1 MKNMSK
7 ETKEKTHADKVKD
20 KAFKKLVALGK
31 DVYGQL
37 EEGKYPDFEMPLRA
51 SSNIFY
57 DLKTRQ
63 YSVGEKKVRRSAGNV
78 RHLKPFM
85 QTMFVAS
92 FAARDLLQPGRTSTL
107 RDLYY
112 SSESAMAKMFGD
124 QSESDKVITDVEA
137 IIGMA
142 REDFNIFPDARS
154 TIYGDLIVSFLD
166 KKTKQKRELNLA
178 FNPDGQ
184 TIGPTLVKSDF
195 VKTGADK
202 VICIESGG
210 MFQRLIEED
219 ADERFNAILV
229 HLAGQ
234 APRGT
239 RRLIRR
245 MNEELKLPVYAFV
258 DGDIWGIHIYTVIAA
273 GSAAA
278 AHLTGLTTPDAI
290 WMGLTASDIVK
301 YDLPTDNFSKSDT
314 LRGQQLLRDPR
325 YQKPYIRKEI
335 KKFLQLKKKSEQQ
348 SLASKSLSFVVD
360 EYVPDKFKEIEKM
373 QKSGEI

>member
-1 MKNMSK
+1 MSK
-7 ETKEKTHADKVKD
+7 ETTEKSHADQVKEES
-20 KAFKKLVALGK
+20 FKKLVKLGK
-31 DVYGQL
+31 DVYSQL
-37 EEGKYPDFEMPLRA
+37 TTGDYPSFEMPLRA
-51 SSNIFY
+51 SSNIYY
-57 DLKTRQ
+57 DQKTRQ
-63 YSVGEKKVRRSAGNV
+63 YTVGKKKVKRSAGNV
-78 RHLKPFM
+78 RHLKPFL
-85 QTMFVAS
+85 QTMYVAS
-92 FAARDLLQPGRTSTL
+92 FAARDLLEPGRTSTL

-112 SSESAMAKMFGD
+112 SSESAMAKMFLD
-124 QSESDKVITDVEA
+124 QSESDNVITDVEA

-154 TIYGDLIVSFLD
+154 TIFGDLVVSFID
-166 KKTKQKRELNLA
+166 KKTKQKREINLT

-184 TIGPTLVKSDF
+184 TIGPTLVRSDF

-219 ADERFNAILV
+219 ADEQFNAILI

-245 MNEELKLPVYAFV
+245 LNTELKLPVYAFV
-258 DGDIWGIHIYTVIAA
+258 DGDPWGVHIYNVIAS

-290 WMGLTASDIVK
+290 WMGLTATDIVK
-301 YDLPTDNFSKSDT
+301 YNLPTDNFTKGDT
-314 LRGQQLLRDPR
+314 ARTVQLIRDPR
-325 YQKPYIRKEI
+325 YQKPY
-335 KKFLQLKKKSEQQ
+335 LQDELREFMKLKKKAEQQ
-348 SLASKSLSFVVD
+348 SLTSKSLTFVVD
-360 EYVPDKFKEIEKM
+360 EYLPDKFKDIEKL
-373 QKSGEI
+373 KKIGKI

>member
-1 MKNMSK
+1 MSRRSS
-7 ETKEKTHADKVKD
+7 THAETLKEE
-20 KAFKKLVALGK
+20 AFKKLVALGK
-31 DVYGQL
+31 KVNSQL
-37 EEGKYPDFEMPLRA
+37 VEEKYPEFDMPLRS
-51 SSNIFY
+51 SSNIYY
-57 DLKTRQ
+57 DLKMRQ
-63 YSVGEKKVRRSAGNV
+63 FTVGKRKVKRFAGNV
-78 RHLKPFM
+78 RHLKPFL

-92 FAARDLLQPGRTSTL
+92 FAARDLLEAGRTSTL

-112 SSESAMAKMFGD
+112 SSESSMAKMFLN
-124 QSESDKVITDVEA
+124 QSESDKIITDVEA

-154 TIYGDLIVSFLD
+154 TIYGDLDIAFKD
-166 KKTKQKRELNLA
+166 KKTGNKRGINLT

-184 TIGPTLVKSDF
+184 TIGPTMVRSDLVKTS
-195 VKTGADK
+195 ADK

-219 ADERFNAILV
+219 ADEQFNAILV

-258 DGDIWGIHIYTVIAA
+258 DGDPWGIHIYNVIAA
-273 GSAAA
+273 GSASA

-290 WMGLTASDIVK
+290 WMGLTASDIIK
-301 YDLPTDNFSKSDT
+301 YELPTDHFTKGDT
-314 LRGQQLLRDPR
+314 TRTHQLIKDPR
-325 YQKPYIRKEI
+325 YQKPYLQAELKQ
-335 KKFLQLKKKSEQQ
+335 FLKLKRKSEQQ
-348 SLASKSLSFVVD
+348 SLTSKSLTFVVD
-360 EYVPDKFKEIEKM
+360 EYLPDKFKDIAKLQSEGK
-373 QKSGEI
+373 

>member
-1 MKNMSK
+1 MSK
-7 ETKEKTHADKVKD
+7 ETKTKTHADKVKD

-37 EEGKYPDFEMPLRA
+37 EAGEYPNFEMPLRA
-51 SSNIFY
+51 SSNIYY

-63 YSVGEKKVRRSAGNV
+63 YSVGKKKVKRSAGNV
-78 RHLKPFM
+78 RHLKPFL
-85 QTMFVAS
+85 QTMYVAS

-124 QSESDKVITDVEA
+124 QSESDKAITDVEA

-166 KKTKQKRELNLA
+166 KKTKQRRELNLA

-219 ADERFNAILV
+219 ADEQFNAILV

-245 MNEELKLPVYAFV
+245 MNEELKLPVYVFV
-258 DGDIWGIHIYTVIAA
+258 DGDIWGIHIYMVIAA
-273 GSAAA
+273 GSASA
-278 AHLTGLTTPDAI
+278 AHLTGLTTPDAV
-290 WMGLTASDIVK
+290 WLGLTASDIIK
-301 YDLPTDNFSKSDT
+301 YDLPTDNFNKRDI

-325 YQKPYIRKEI
+325 YQKPYLQEEI

-348 SLASKSLSFVVD
+348 SLTSKSLTFVVD
-360 EYVPDKFKEIEKM
+360 EYLPDKFKEIEKM
-373 QKSGEI
+373 KKNKVI

>member
-1 MKNMSK
+1 MSK
-7 ETKEKTHADKVKD
+7 DTKTKTHADKVKD

-31 DVYGQL
+31 DVYSQL
-37 EEGKYPDFEMPLRA
+37 EAGEYPNFEMPLRA

-78 RHLKPFM
+78 RHLKPFL

-92 FAARDLLQPGRTSTL
+92 FAARDLLKPGRTSTL

-112 SSESAMAKMFGD
+112 SSESAMAKMFQN
-124 QSESDKVITDVEA
+124 QSESDNVITDVEA

-154 TIYGDLIVSFLD
+154 TIYGDLVVSFLD
-166 KKTKQKRELNLA
+166 KKTKQRRELNLT

-184 TIGPTLVKSDF
+184 TIGPTLVRSDF
-195 VKTGADK
+195 ERTGADK

-219 ADERFNAILV
+219 ADEQFNAILV

-245 MNEELKLPVYAFV
+245 MNEELKLPVYVFV
-258 DGDIWGIHIYTVIAA
+258 DSDPWGLHIYNVIAA
-273 GSAAA
+273 GSASA

-290 WMGLTASDIVK
+290 WMGLTPTDITT
-301 YDLPTDNFSKSDT
+301 YDLPTDNFTKGDLNRT
-314 LRGQQLLRDPR
+314 VQLIRDPR
-325 YQKPYIRKEI
+325 YQKPYLQKEL
-335 KKFLQLKKKSEQQ
+335 KVFMQLKKKAEQQ
-348 SLASKSLSFVVD
+348 SLTSKSLTFVVD
-360 EYVPDKFKEIEKM
+360 EYLPAKFKEIEKLK
-373 QKSGEI
+373 KSGEI

>member
-1 MKNMSK
+1 MSK

-37 EEGKYPDFEMPLRA
+37 EEGKYPNFEMPLRA

-63 YSVGEKKVRRSAGNV
+63 YSVGKKKVKRSAGNV
-78 RHLKPFM
+78 RHLKPFL
-85 QTMFVAS
+85 QTMYVAS
-92 FAARDLLQPGRTSTL
+92 FAARDLLKSGRTSTL

-154 TIYGDLIVSFLD
+154 TIYGDLVVSFTD
-166 KKTKQKRELNLA
+166 KKTKQKRELNLT

-219 ADERFNAILV
+219 ADEQFNAILV

-258 DGDIWGIHIYTVIAA
+258 DGDIWGIHIYMVIAA

-278 AHLTGLTTPDAI
+278 AHLTGLTTPDAV
-290 WMGLTASDIVK
+290 WMGLTASDIIK
-301 YDLPTDNFSKSDT
+301 YDLPTDNFNKSDI

-325 YQKPYIRKEI
+325 YQKPYLQEEI

-348 SLASKSLSFVVD
+348 SLASKSLTFVVD
-360 EYVPDKFKEIEKM
+360 EYLPDKFKEIEKM
-373 QKSGEI
+373 KKNKVI